1 MATKCNCCCGCQKE
15 FTAEELAYYSRMNSD
30 LDTTLCFDCQN
41 EYEAETD
48 AKWAE
53 EAKG

>member
-1 MATKCNCCCGCQKE
+1 MAQVAQCNCCCGCQRE
-15 FTAEELAYYSRMNSD
+15 FTPEELAYYRGVTN
-30 LDTTLCFDCQN
+30 LETALCFDCQN

-53 EAKG
+53 ESE